1 MKRKSAPW
9 APLALILV
17 VAAGVAAT
25 NRQSAPTFGFVNLET
40 IMQQTPGY
48 DEALKAFEDEFK
60 PFEEEIQAMVERRDS
75 MIQEYERQQVVLSP
89 TSRQEKETEIRDL
102 QQRFEQRAQ
111 DLQVRSQA
119 REREL
124 VAPLEQRVQA
134 IIEGIRAE
142 RNLGIVFDFA
152 SLQGVAAADPALDL
166 TPLVVQ
172 RLQQSQ

>member
-1 MKRKSAPW
+1 MKRKW
-9 APLALILV
+9 ALWALILV
-17 VAAGVAAT
+17 VATGVAAT
-25 NRQSAPTFGFVNLET
+25 NRQSAPTIGLVNLEM

-48 DEALKAFEDEFK
+48 AEALQAFEEEFQ
-60 PFEEEIQAMVERRDS
+60 PFEDEIQAMIQRRDS
-75 MIQEYERQQVVLSP
+75 MMQEYERQQVVLSP

-111 DLQVRSQA
+111 ELQSRSQA

-142 RNLGIVFDFA
+142 RNLGIVFDLA
-152 SLQGVAAADPALDL
+152 SIQGVAAFDRALDL